1 MKTDTKQKLFDAVE
15 KGDLEFLKETIKP
28 GEDLNFRF
36 GSNGF
41 TMLHLATTQGHL
53 DIVKYLVENG
63 ADINATDIHNFTAKK
78 YAKIMINSCE
88 SSKAIYDYLENAKSR
103 YVPPINLEAAKASI
117 DSCNEH
123 ESKIKKA
130 LQIIADNET
139 TEIMYLAIFE
149 NDIEKIKSI
158 QENFNINHKDIY
170 GSTAVHIAAALG
182 RNEIVE
188 YFLSLGNVSL
198 NSFDQEGNNP
208 TRYAIAALKQ
218 NVSTKIK
225 SSNPLFHALKE
236 NPNSDIQ
243 STVKILS
250 LLTGQKE
257 FFDKITDEL
266 SEAANQ
272 AAKTTS
278 GFFKKCADKFEEYA
292 EYLEELANK
301 AEEDIIASDVVDSE
315 KGETTHENFS
325 TKQDK
330 EQIEVIINQPDDNDS
345 SEQTISGA
353 ETNTPEIE

>member
-1 MKTDTKQKLFDAVE
+1 MKTDTKQKLFDAIE
-15 KGDLEFLKETIKP
+15 KGDLEFLKETIKVE
-28 GEDLNFRF
+28 EDLNFRY
-36 GSNGF
+36 GQNGF

-63 ADINATDIHNFTAKK
+63 ADINALDVHNFTAKK
-78 YAKIMINSCE
+78 YAKIMINSHE
-88 SSKAIYDYLENAKSR
+88 SSKAIYDYLENAKSS

-139 TEIMYLAIFE
+139 TKMMYLAIFE

-158 QENFNINHKDIY
+158 QENFNINHKDTY
-170 GSTAVHIAAALG
+170 GSTPLHIAAALG
-182 RNEIVE
+182 RNEIIE
-188 YFLSLGNVSL
+188 YFLSLDNVSL

-266 SEAANQ
+266 SETAIKFLN
-272 AAKTTS
+272 
-278 GFFKKCADKFEEYA
+278 KCADTFKKYA
-292 EYLEELANK
+292 EYLEDLANK
-301 AEEDIIASDVVDSE
+301 AEEDIIASDLVDDSE
-315 KGETTHENFS
+315 TEKKNSEESNMENPES
-325 TKQDK
+325 
-330 EQIEVIINQPDDNDS
+330 IINQPDDNDS
-345 SEQTISGA
+345 NEPQITGDNETPDISEI
-353 ETNTPEIE
+353 